1 MSEDLLA
8 YRKYILTE
16 SVNGTG
22 LRVDG
27 RPRSS
32 SQTPIWFT
40 RLRLRCRDK
49 IVIAQ
54 MSLIAFVDLGEC
66 RPSHCHKRKV
76 ALLAAFVTTSLLTA
90 AHPSPSAS
98 ELPLPGCPRPSLL
111 TSD

>member
-1 MSEDLLA
+1 MSADLFA

-27 RPRSS
+27 RQPRNS

-40 RLRLRCRDK
+40 RLLRCRDK
-49 IVIAQ
+49 IVVAQ
-54 MSLIAFVDLGEC
+54 MALIAFVDLSEC
-66 RPSHCHKRKV
+66 RPTHCHKRKV

-98 ELPLPGCPRPSLL
+98 E
-111 TSD
+111 